1 MIYFSFYHLCKR
13 GISSLSIVFSKFWE
27 ELCFIQLLWGLNWE
41 KTKNVKNVTD
51 SYDLYWCKIMK
62 FLMFQFSWINRF
74 LFEIV
79 NYRFPTI
86 INKSGHIYLLKL
98 TTLNQLKKDRWL
110 GEFMDS
116 FNLELIF
123 SKGKLN
129 ETSNHCTIHIINF
142 FPLIFVVITKLAI

>member
-13 GISSLSIVFSKFWE
+13 GIFVPSDCLFKVWRRVLLYATFTRS
-27 ELCFIQLLWGLNWE
+27 QLRKDNE
-41 KTKNVKNVTD
+41 CKNVTD
-51 SYDLYWCKIMK
+51 SYDSYWCRIMK